1 MSDTS
6 GGRGSV
12 APPYLIFVRH
22 GQTDWNAEGRMQ
34 GHKDIELNEKG
45 REQAHRNGRA
55 LKAHAEQAGLSLDEF
70 HFAASPMLRTLETMR
85 IVCEE
90 LERGDSDFTVDER
103 LREITFGAWEGY
115 TVPELKAQSPEL
127 VARRKADKW
136 GFVPPEGESY
146 KMLSG
151 RIGAWLATVTRPT
164 VVVSHGGVMRVVR
177 GHLLG
182 IPTEEIPMLD
192 VPQDQFFVWD
202 GSGHDWV

>member
-1 MSDTS
+1 MSETS
-6 GGRGSV
+6 GGTNSV
-12 APPYLIFVRH
+12 APPYLIFIRH

-34 GHKDIELNEKG
+34 GHKDIELNDTG
-45 REQAHRNGRA
+45 RAQARRNGKA
-55 LKAHAEQAGLSLDEF
+55 LKAHVEQAGLSLGDL
-70 HFAASPMLRTLETMR
+70 HFTASPMLRTLETMR
-85 IVCEE
+85 IVCGE

-103 LREITFGAWEGY
+103 LREITFGVWEGF
-115 TVPELKAQSPEL
+115 TIPELKAQSPDL

-146 KMLSG
+146 KMLSD

-177 GHLLG
+177 GQLLG
-182 IPTEEIPMLD
+182 IPTDEVPKLD

-202 GSGHDWV
+202 GSRLDWV

>member
-1 MSDTS
+1 MSETS
-6 GGRGSV
+6 GGTSRV
-12 APPYLIFVRH
+12 APPYLIFIRH

-34 GHKDIELNEKG
+34 GHKDIELNDTG
-45 REQAHRNGRA
+45 RAQARRNGKALRA
-55 LKAHAEQAGLSLDEF
+55 HIEQAGLSPGDL

-85 IVCEE
+85 IVCAE
-90 LERGDSDFTVDER
+90 LEREDSDFAVDER
-103 LREITFGAWEGY
+103 LREITFGVWEGF
-115 TVPELKAQSPEL
+115 TIPELQAQSPDL

-146 KMLSG
+146 KMLSD

-177 GHLLG
+177 GLLLG
-182 IPTEEIPMLD
+182 IPQAEIPTLE

-202 GSGHDWV
+202 GSKLDWV